1 MDNINTIQIN
11 TKGDKSMNRQA
22 RVTMMLQ
29 RSIKKGF
36 ESGRYSKVT
45 FNNSVSHNVTMRRR
59 EPRYIIRG
67 SK

>member
-11 TKGDKSMNRQA
+11 KRGGRPMNRQDM
-22 RVTMMLQ
+22 VTRMLQ
-29 RSIKKGF
+29 RSIRKGF

-45 FNNSVSHNVTMRRR
+45 FNNSVSHDVTMRHR